1 MAAPE
6 PPPHI
11 AAAAAQVQNWI
22 NEQNPSPK
30 PAAEIANMTARDQIN
45 YCRQFDQTKMPAWD
59 PGRAKN
65 G

>member
-1 MAAPE
+1 MAANE

-11 AAAAAQVQNWI
+11 AAAAAQVQAYLD
-22 NEQNPSPK
+22 EQNPTPK
-30 PAAEIANMTARDQIN
+30 SAAEIAGMSPRDRIN

-59 PGRAKN
+59 PRRAKN

>member
-1 MAAPE
+1 MAAE

-11 AAAAAQVQNWI
+11 AAAAAQVERWLT
-22 NEQNPSPK
+22 EQNPTPK
-30 PAAEIANMTARDQIN
+30 SAAEIAGMSPRDRIN
-45 YCRQFDQTKMPAWD
+45 YCRQFDQNTMPAWD